1 MQIQV
6 VKLLNKDLFIVTKDE
21 DTYMRLN
28 KAGYVLLN
36 TSFKKN
42 ENTYIFLDSNGKFS
56 KENNNYPKAY
66 ITSKLCM

>member
-1 MQIQV
+1 MV
-6 VKLLNKDLFIVTKDE
+6 NKDLFIITKDTE
-21 DTYMRLN
+21 TYMKLS

-36 TSFKKN
+36 TKFQKN
-42 ENTYIFLDSNGKFS
+42 ESTYIFLDTNGKFS

>member
-1 MQIQV
+1 MS
-6 VKLLNKDLFIVTKDE
+6 KDLFIITKDE
-21 DTYMRLN
+21 DTYIKLS

-42 ENTYIFLDSNGKFS
+42 ENTYIFLDTNGNFS

>member
-1 MQIQV
+1 MV
-6 VKLLNKDLFIVTKDE
+6 SKDLFIITKDE
-21 DTYMRLN
+21 ETYIKLS

-36 TSFKKN
+36 TKFQKN
-42 ENTYIFLDSNGKFS
+42 ESTYIFLDTNGKFS

>member
-1 MQIQV
+1 V
-6 VKLLNKDLFIVTKDE
+6 SKDLFIITKDE
-21 DTYMRLN
+21 DTYIKLS
-28 KAGYVLLN
+28 KAGYILLN

>member
-1 MQIQV
+1 MV
-6 VKLLNKDLFIVTKDE
+6 SKDLFIITKDTE
-21 DTYMRLN
+21 TYMKLS

-36 TSFKKN
+36 TKFQKN
-42 ENTYIFLDSNGKFS
+42 ESTYIFLDTNGKFS

>member
-1 MQIQV
+1 M
-6 VKLLNKDLFIVTKDE
+6 NKDLFIITKDTE
-21 DTYMRLN
+21 TYMKLS

-36 TSFKKN
+36 TKFQKN
-42 ENTYIFLDSNGKFS
+42 ESTYIFLDTNGKFS

>member
-1 MQIQV
+1 MV
-6 VKLLNKDLFIVTKDE
+6 NKDLFIITKDE
-21 DTYMRLN
+21 ETYMKLS

-36 TSFKKN
+36 TKFQKN
-42 ENTYIFLDSNGKFS
+42 ESTYIFLDTNGKFS

>member
-1 MQIQV
+1 M
-6 VKLLNKDLFIVTKDE
+6 NKDLFIITKDE
-21 DTYMRLN
+21 DTYIKLS
-28 KAGYVLLN
+28 KAGYILLN
-36 TSFKKN
+36 TSFKNN

>member
-1 MQIQV
+1 MS
-6 VKLLNKDLFIVTKDE
+6 KDLFIITKDE
-21 DTYMRLN
+21 DTYLKLS

-42 ENTYIFLDSNGKFS
+42 ENTYIFLNTNGKFS

>member
-1 MQIQV
+1 M
-6 VKLLNKDLFIVTKDE
+6 NKDLFVITKDG
-21 DTYMRLN
+21 DTYIKLS

-42 ENTYIFLDSNGKFS
+42 ENTYIFLDTNGKFS

>member
-1 MQIQV
+1 MS
-6 VKLLNKDLFIVTKDE
+6 KDLFIITKDE
-21 DTYMRLN
+21 DTYIKLS

-42 ENTYIFLDSNGKFS
+42 ENTYIFLDTNGKFS

-66 ITSKLCM
+66 MTSKLCM